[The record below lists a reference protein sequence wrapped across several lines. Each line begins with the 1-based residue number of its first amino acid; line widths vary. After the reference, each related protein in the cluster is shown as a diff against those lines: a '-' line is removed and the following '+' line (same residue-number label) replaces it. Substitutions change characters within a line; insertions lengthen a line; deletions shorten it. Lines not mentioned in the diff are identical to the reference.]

1 MTSSFSGYR
10 RLFRNRALVRL
21 LLGEFVSSVGDW
33 LYLVALLVVV
43 YDEARDPLLLGLIG
57 GGRILPYAL
66 LSVPAGILADR
77 VDRRLILVT
86 TDIARGLVMLALTAV
101 VASGGNTLLLVAL
114 AILATC
120 FSAFFG
126 PASAAYVPT
135 VVGDEADLAPAN
147 SAWATLDNLAFVI
160 GPAIAGVLIAVGGL
174 AVAFLLNAITF
185 AIVAVVLLTL
195 PSTKSPAPPAS
206 EGEPKAAGGESV
218 HADSALPDAASPIG
232 WRAMLGRIRTP
243 LVLDLGTSFAGGGIG
258 VLTVVIAV
266 DALGAGDEATGYLNA
281 ATGVGGVVAG
291 LIAGAFVLRRLD
303 LPLIAGALVGAVA
316 LVVLGLVDTLLPAML
331 AMGTAVGAFLLLD
344 VINVTLIQRSVPD
357 ELRGRAMGLM
367 STTSTVAMILGA
379 FLSPLLAS
387 ALGLPLSLTL
397 LGATV
402 AVVALVA
409 VADANRTGAL
419 APPAVPAELLD
430 LLRLSPL
437 AGLPPAR
444 LEAAARAM
452 RREAVPG
459 GRRVIE
465 QGAEADRFYLIESGA
480 FRAEQSDGDGQAR
493 SLRRM
498 ERGEVF
504 GQIGLLAGGRRTAS
518 VVAETDGVLQALDR
532 DMFLELVSAGP
543 GLGTRLLDLHR
554 GALARA

>member
-1 MTSSFSGYR
+1 
-10 RLFRNRALVRL
+10 VRL

-101 VASGGNTLLLVAL
+101 VAFGGSTALLVAL

-126 PASAAYVPT
+126 PASSAYVPT

-160 GPAIAGVLIAVGGL
+160 GPALAGVLIAVGGL
-174 AVAFLLNAITF
+174 AVAFLLNAVTF
-185 AIVAVVLLTL
+185 AIVAAVLLTL
-195 PSTKSPAPPAS
+195 PSTRPAP
-206 EGEPKAAGGESV
+206 GG
-218 HADSALPDAASPIG
+218 ADGVDAATSAGDEPSAPIG
-232 WRAMLGRIRTP
+232 WRGMLDRVRTP

-266 DALGAGDEATGYLNA
+266 DALGAGEEATGYLNA

-303 LPLIAGALVGAVA
+303 LPLVAGALVGAVA
-316 LVVLGLVDTLLPAML
+316 FVILGVVDTLIPAML

-379 FLSPLLAS
+379 FLSPLLA
-387 ALGLPLSLTL
+387 AVLGLPLALTL
-397 LGATV
+397 LGLSV

-419 APPAVPAELLD
+419 LPPAVPADLLD

-437 AGLPPAR
+437 SGLPPAR

-452 RREAVPG
+452 RREAVPA

-465 QGAEADRFYLIESGA
+465 QGAEADRFYLIEQGA
-480 FRAEQSDGDGQAR
+480 FRAEQADDGAEAR
-493 SLRRM
+493 QLRQM
-498 ERGEVF
+498 QRGEVF

-518 VVAETDGVLQALDR
+518 VVADTDGVLQALDR
-532 DMFLELVSAGP
+532 DTFLELVSAGP

-554 GALARA
+554 GVLARG